1 MNELSLDIN
10 NKYTKFIIISN
21 GKYINPYL
29 TIDDSLES
37 LKQIEIYELL
47 NFEGIKTIFNY
58 NDLIDNKPEKIN
70 NQELSSTIDSGYL
83 NYINESDEKVYK
95 EILIEIKHRVRK
107 NSEGDNYLINLPI
120 YTEIRTNRDFII
132 LGNKK
137 SIKIFDLYEM
147 LWEKYMYFCDTP
159 SKLKNNLWWRN
170 ISNEIKII
178 EENTKNENEN
188 ENTKKRLCSPFL
200 LKVIN
205 KTTKACAYCPWFR
218 LCTGCILDPNYKE
231 YISIPKNC
239 YLIVEWCR
247 RVKVK
252 QIKDENPLLC
262 LKHSSL
268 GGKTK
273 ENDISKKISIYDCLD
288 LFTKEEIVEN
298 VFCENCRVKTNFTK
312 YLKIERIPKYLFISL
327 KRFKYTMIYR
337 AKINCP
343 IKFPLNNINLN
354 KYLVENSQ
362 DNSKIYDLY
371 SVVNHNG
378 TLSGGHYNTII
389 KQNNQWIK
397 YNDSVVSYFTKTFDT
412 QDAYI
417 LIYKFVKDDNTQK
430 LSFNFSGLM
439 DTAFKIYLNQT
450 KFEHIFNYLID
461 SDGEIIEEYKDN
473 CEFYYGEPV
482 TVDKKM
488 GYLVNI
494 SEIDNDIIAK
504 IKVDKDYL
512 FVKYNQNK
520 IIKETIK
527 DNNAK
532 KVIDDKNTVL
542 CNGGCLLI

>member
-1 MNELSLDIN
+1 M
-10 NKYTKFIIISN
+10 
-21 GKYINPYL
+21 
-29 TIDDSLES
+29 
-37 LKQIEIYELL
+37 
-47 NFEGIKTIFNY
+47 
-58 NDLIDNKPEKIN
+58 
-70 NQELSSTIDSGYL
+70 
-83 NYINESDEKVYK
+83 
-95 EILIEIKHRVRK
+95 
-107 NSEGDNYLINLPI
+107 
-120 YTEIRTNRDFII
+120 
-132 LGNKK
+132 
-137 SIKIFDLYEM
+137 
-147 LWEKYMYFCDTP
+147 
-159 SKLKNNLWWRN
+159 
-170 ISNEIKII
+170 
-178 EENTKNENEN
+178 
-188 ENTKKRLCSPFL
+188 
-200 LKVIN
+200 KVIN
-205 KTTKACAYCPWFR
+205 KTTKACPYCPWFR

-252 QIKDENPLLC
+252 QIKDENPLLY

-268 GGKTK
+268 ENKIK
-273 ENDISKKISIYDCLD
+273 ENDIYTKISIYDCLD

-298 VFCENCRVKTNFTK
+298 VFCENCKVKTNFTK

-343 IKFPLNNINLN
+343 IKFPLNNINLS
-354 KYLVENSQ
+354 KYFVENSQ

-378 TLSGGHYNTII
+378 TLSEGHYNTII
-389 KQNNQWIK
+389 KQNNKWIK

-450 KFEHIFNYLID
+450 NFEHIFNYLID
-461 SDGEIIEEYKDN
+461 SDGVIIEEYKDN

-494 SEIDNDIIAK
+494 SEKDNDIIAK

-512 FVKYNQNK
+512 YVKYNQNK

-532 KVIDDKNTVL
+532 KAIGDKNTVL
-542 CNGGCLLI
+542 CNGGCLIF